1 MHGQQTNKP
10 DLRWRVLAFLLS
22 ILFCSSAYCV
32 PAAAAVSGADDAA
45 PPGGERVLIPVG
57 RAVGIKL
64 FAQGVLVVAI
74 SDLKSDGQTIS
85 PAQNCGLKVG
95 DILSQMNGQNIES
108 TEQLQ
113 SFLQENGEQPI
124 TLTVQRGGK
133 DLSMTIQ
140 PHRCDDG
147 VWRLGAWIRDSM
159 AGIGTITFYDPSTGL
174 FGALGHGIT
183 DVDTAMLM
191 PLSSGAIMDTSIK
204 AVKKGESG
212 SPGELKGDFDLTHDT
227 GTLYA
232 NTASGI
238 FGTAESSA
246 LLTEHQALPAAKASD
261 VKTGEATIL
270 ANING
275 DTVTEY
281 SVEIVK
287 IYAGN
292 QPSRNMLVRVTDQRL
307 LQATGGIVQG
317 MSGSPIL
324 QNGKLIGAVTHVL
337 LNDPT
342 QGYGIFIDNMLDAAG

>member
-1 MHGQQTNKP
+1 
-10 DLRWRVLAFLLS
+10 
-22 ILFCSSAYCV
+22 
-32 PAAAAVSGADDAA
+32 
-45 PPGGERVLIPVG
+45 
-57 RAVGIKL
+57 VGIKL

-74 SDLKSDGQTIS
+74 SDLKSDGQIIS
-85 PAQNCGLKVG
+85 PARNCGLKVG
-95 DILSQMNGQNIES
+95 DILTQMNETDVTS
-108 TEQLQ
+108 TEQVQ
-113 SFLQENGEQPI
+113 SFLQDNGEQPVR
-124 TLTVQRGGK
+124 LRVRRGDK
-133 DLSMTIQ
+133 DLSIVIQ

-147 VWRLGAWIRDSM
+147 IWRLGAWIRDSM

-212 SPGELKGDFDLTHDT
+212 SPGELKGDFDLTRDT

-232 NTASGI
+232 NTANGI
-238 FGTAESSA
+238 FGTAEASDFLTDHRA
-246 LLTEHQALPAAKASD
+246 LSVASPAD

-270 ANING
+270 ANLSG

-292 QPSRNMLVRVTDQRL
+292 QPSRNMLLRVTDPRL
-307 LQATGGIVQG
+307 LEQAGGIVQG

-342 QGYGIFIDNMLDAAG
+342 QGYGIFIDNMLQAAG

>member
-133 DLSMTIQ
+133 NLSMTIQ

-159 AGIGTITFYDPSTGL
+159 AGIGTMTYYDPESGS

-183 DVDTAMLM
+183 DIDTAQLM
-191 PLSSGAIMDTSIK
+191 SLGSGSIMETTVK
-204 AVKKGESG
+204 AVKKGEKG
-212 SPGELKGDFDLTHDT
+212 EPGELKGDFSVQRDV
-227 GTLYA
+227 GTVTV
-232 NTASGI
+232 NSDGGI
-238 FGTAESSA
+238 FGTVSDSSFPVRSQAVPIAAAEEVTPGRA
-246 LLTEHQALPAAKASD
+246 
-261 VKTGEATIL
+261 VIRATISGEE
-270 ANING
+270 IR
-275 DTVTEY
+275 EY
-281 SVEIVK
+281 EVQIVK
-287 IYAGN
+287 VYHDEDTT
-292 QPSRNMLVRVTDQRL
+292 RNLLLRITDPEL
-307 LQATGGIVQG
+307 LQTTGGIVQG
-317 MSGSPIL
+317 M
-324 QNGKLIGAVTHVL
+324 
-337 LNDPT
+337 
-342 QGYGIFIDNMLDAAG
+342 